1 MKRPRA
7 LGVAG
12 GARQGCRGGRV
23 RPRLDVNR
31 PGEDSEASVCVK
43 SLRAPRPRLAGRE
56 GQLLGSPPPLRLRWP
71 PVGPY
76 WKVIAFQLGRFLQRN
91 FD

>member
-1 MKRPRA
+1 MKRPRP

-12 GARQGCRGGRV
+12 GARQGCRDGHV

-43 SLRAPRPRLAGRE
+43 SLRAPRPQLAGRE
-56 GQLLGSPPPLRLRWP
+56 GQLLGSPPPLRSA
-71 PVGPY
+71 GP
-76 WKVIAFQLGRFLQRN
+76 WWVPIGR
-91 FD
+91 